1 MDEPS
6 IQQRV
11 LAEVA
16 AERQRQDEQWGASDH
31 GPDMW
36 ALIVAKHAGRLAA
49 DALDLG
55 ALDGADG
62 RDGDAYLTLQ
72 QFRERCVKV
81 AAVCVAAVES
91 IDRANAN

>member
-1 MDEPS
+1 MDEPT

-16 AERQRQDEQWGASDH
+16 AERQRQDEQWGVSDH
-31 GPDMW
+31 APDLW
-36 ALIVAKHAGRLAA
+36 ALLVAKHAGRLAG

-55 ALDGADG
+55 DLGDDGQG
-62 RDGDAYLTLQ
+62 PDAYLATR
-72 QFRERCVKV
+72 QFRERCLKV
-81 AAVCVAAVES
+81 AAICVAAVES